1 MKNLKKL
8 SRQELKSVNGG
19 IFDCGNISTID
30 GVPPPKCPCNPHTQ
44 YECNGKCIPI
54 GQVCPTPGVQL

>member
-19 IFDCGNISTID
+19 IAGCTTNIT
-30 GVPPPKCPCNPHTQ
+30 GTKPAENCPCNPHTHFN
-44 YECNGKCIPI
+44 CNGVCKLI
-54 GQVCPTPGVQL
+54 GEVCF

>member
-19 IFDCGNISTID
+19 VLDCAGQQNIP
-30 GVPPPKCPCNPHTQ
+30 GAPRPKCPCNPHTQ
-44 YECNGKCIPI
+44 YDCNGVCTPI
-54 GQVCPTPGVQL
+54 GQACPTPGLV

>member
-19 IFDCGNISTID
+19 AINCGDFQTIP
-30 GVPPPKCPCNPHTQ
+30 GVPRPECPCKPGYQ
-44 YECNGKCIPI
+44 KCKGACIPND
-54 GQVCPTPGVQL
+54 QLCS

>member
-19 IFDCGNISTID
+19 IAGCTTNIT
-30 GVPPPKCPCNPHTQ
+30 GTKPAENCPCNPHTHFN
-44 YECNGKCIPI
+44 CNGVCKLI
-54 GQVCPTPGVQL
+54 GEICG